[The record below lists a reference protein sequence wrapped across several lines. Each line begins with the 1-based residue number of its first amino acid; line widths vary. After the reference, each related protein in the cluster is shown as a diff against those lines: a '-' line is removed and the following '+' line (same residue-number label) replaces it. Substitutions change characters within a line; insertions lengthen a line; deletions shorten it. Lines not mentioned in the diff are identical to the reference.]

1 MEKRGVI
8 HRALAEAEAP
18 TGLYQAVLARI
29 AQARQIHARRKA
41 LWLTAA
47 SFMSGFV
54 FVPALVYAG
63 EELYASGFYTYVSLA
78 FSDSSL
84 VFSVWREFAFTLI
97 ESVPSIAL
105 LLVLASGIALA
116 WSVRR
121 TIINAR
127 IAFSY

>member
-1 MEKRGVI
+1 MQKPGTG
-8 HRALAEAEAP
+8 HRAFTETEAP
-18 TGLYQAVLARI
+18 EGLYQAVLVRI
-29 AQARQIHARRKA
+29 ARARQLHARRKA
-41 LWLTAA
+41 LWLTAT
-47 SFMSGFV
+47 SFISGFV

-84 VFSVWREFAFTLI
+84 VFSVWREFTFSLI

-127 IAFSY
+127 IALSF